1 MNKLSRE
8 RATLNLERFT
18 HYFLSFRSFTAARR
32 HLKCP
37 KDNSSSGWCSSSP
50 LLSLC
55 SLLQLWHQEREIKM
69 INSWGSKRV
78 NYTLDSSS
86 LSTHIICSRSE
97 ICLLSSRSV
106 HALAPSRHLPK
117 QWQLT
122 QAQNILTGMDPA
134 WLQQRGSTELS
145 CRRRKRAGLHGDGK
159 TKNLRGPRKERSN
172 RCRASNKTQLC

>member
-106 HALAPSRHLPK
+106 HAPAPSRHLPK

-122 QAQNILTGMDPA
+122 QTQNILTGMNPA

-145 CRRRKRAGLHGDGK
+145 CRRWTRRPTWRWQNKKPQRAPQRKIK
-159 TKNLRGPRKERSN
+159 PVQSF
-172 RCRASNKTQLC
+172 